1 MSSALT
7 GSGGLVRLILR
18 RDRVQLPLW
27 VIGLGGMIA
36 LSSLAV
42 PGVYNTAEKV
52 AGYAA
57 SVGASPVSYLMSG
70 RQAAIDTIGG
80 IVANEVSQVAQLGV
94 CLMVMFQVVRH
105 TRAEEESGRAELLR
119 STVLGR
125 HAATLAGL
133 GYGVLTALLIGAITS
148 GAMLAAGLEVTGS
161 LTYGAGLTLLGI
173 CYAAVALVAAQL
185 STSARGA
192 LGIAGGAVA
201 LGYLVRGLG
210 AMQDNALVWL
220 SPFGWAQLMNA
231 FGAERWWPAIPLVA
245 ATVGLLALAAYLTA
259 HRDFGSGLFHPRRGD
274 ARASRA
280 LGTPFGLAVRLQRG
294 SLVGWA
300 LGLFLLALVYGA
312 VIPTIPDLVQSNP
325 DIAQFIG
332 GTAGAEQ
339 ALIDAF
345 LRYILLFMAVVS
357 TGFAVSSVLRLR
369 SEEESGRAEAVLA
382 TGVSRTRWVAATVA
396 VAGLGCL
403 VLSVLMGFGLALGY
417 GLGMGQWDQVLAQV
431 GGQLAYLPGVL
442 VVAASAVA
450 VVGLLPRRAMLAWA
464 LVAAVF
470 FQTMLGQ
477 TLRLPDAVD
486 AISPFWHLPGVPQQ
500 AFTATP
506 ALMELLVALA
516 LVVLGLWGYRRRDLA
531 PS

>member
-1 MSSALT
+1 MSSAFT
-7 GSGGLVRLILR
+7 GTGGLVRLILC
-18 RDRVQLPLW
+18 RDRVQLPIW
-27 VIGLGGMIA
+27 VVGVGGFIA
-36 LSSLAV
+36 VSALAV

-70 RQAAIDTIGG
+70 RQVAIDTIGG
-80 IVANEVSQVAQLGV
+80 ITANEVSQVAQLGV

-105 TRAEEESGRAELLR
+105 TRAEEETGRAELLR

-133 GYGVLTALLIGAITS
+133 GYAVLTALLIGALTA
-148 GAMLAAGLEVTGS
+148 GAMLAAGLEVSGS
-161 LTYGAGLTLLGI
+161 LTYGAGLTLLGV
-173 CYAAVALVAAQL
+173 CYAAVALVAVQL

-192 LGIAGGAVA
+192 LGITGAAIAV
-201 LGYLVRGLG
+201 GYLVRGLG

-245 ATVGLLALAAYLTA
+245 ATAGLLALAAYLTA
-259 HRDFGSGLFHPRRGD
+259 HRDFAGGLLQPRRGHPRA
-274 ARASRA
+274 ARS
-280 LGTPFGLAVRLQRG
+280 LGTPFGLARRLQRG
-294 SLVGWA
+294 TLIGWGV
-300 LGLFLLALVYGA
+300 GLFLLGLLYGA
-312 VIPTIPDLVQSNP
+312 VIPTIPDLVESNP

-332 GTAGAEQ
+332 GAAGAEQ

-382 TGVSRTRWVAATVA
+382 TGVSRIRWVAATVA

-403 VLSVLMGFGLALGY
+403 ALSVLMGLGLALGY
-417 GLGMGQWDQVLAQV
+417 GLGMGRWDQALAQV
-431 GGQLAYLPGVL
+431 GGQLAYLPAVL
-442 VVAASAVA
+442 VVAAFAVA
-450 VVGLLPRRAMLAWA
+450 VVGLLPRRAMLAWV
-464 LVAAVF
+464 LVAFVF

-486 AISPFWHLPGVPQQ
+486 GISPFWHLPGVPQEP
-500 AFTATP
+500 FTATP
-506 ALMELLVALA
+506 ALAELLVALA
-516 LVVLGLWGYRRRDLA
+516 LVALGLWGYRRRDLA
-531 PS
+531 PN